1 MSDQHLTVSDWFAV
15 IVTGIIAGISSAMA
29 WVSGKERA
37 IRKDLGDRM
46 AIIESIQSKHADIQS
61 EQKIELAVIHS
72 NHVHV
77 TERMDEVREIGLSA
91 HRKLDELL
99 REVKRH

>member
-1 MSDQHLTVSDWFAV
+1 MNDQHLTVSDWFAV
-15 IVTGIIAGISSAMA
+15 IVTGMMTGIGSAMA

-46 AIIESIQSKHADIQS
+46 AAIESIQFKHADIQS

-72 NHVHV
+72 NHTHL
-77 TERMDEVREIGLSA
+77 TERIDEVREIGLSA

>member
-1 MSDQHLTVSDWFAV
+1 MNDQHLTVSDWFAV
-15 IVTGIIAGISSAMA
+15 AATGMMTGIGSAMA
-29 WVSGKERA
+29 WISGREKA
-37 IRKDLGDRM
+37 IRKELGDRM
-46 AIIESIQSKHADIQS
+46 TAIESMQLKHADVQS